1 MEEIKL
7 KLTKKYISD
16 DFNVCQKVIHILK
29 EKEKILLVAP
39 QGTGKTTFFEKYATD
54 SYFVVS
60 PTRALANQ
68 IVNKHMDDVY
78 NYYQAISSTYI
89 SSYKYIE
96 NNIDTIE
103 YVDIY

>member
-16 DFNVCQKVIHILK
+16 DFNVCQKVIHILE

-54 SYFVVS
+54 
-60 PTRALANQ
+60 
-68 IVNKHMDDVY
+68 
-78 NYYQAISSTYI
+78 
-89 SSYKYIE
+89 
-96 NNIDTIE
+96 
-103 YVDIY
+103 